1 MTPQVG
7 LPERYFGW
15 LISLLLAILGLTQ
28 LFSVLGENQSADEAV
43 HLSAGYS
50 YLKTGD
56 FRINPE
62 HPPLGKYI
70 NALPLLLLNPHL
82 PTEDPSWADA
92 DEYLFGRAFLYKNT
106 ESADKLLLY
115 GRIPTIL
122 MTLCLALAIGLWTRR
137 HFNAATALFAVL
149 LFSFDPTVIT
159 HGRYVTSDIIVS
171 LLIFLSITA
180 WFRYLREP
188 ARGSLIRAGVL
199 LGLTL
204 CSKASGVILLPM
216 FAVLYLVAWWKKDLP
231 APSWKQLTLALGT
244 CCVLGFLVIY
254 AAYRFETSSVLAD
267 KALAK
272 RFAMTSDELKADIHV
287 SSLLRRLIDPATT
300 LGKVTHIA
308 ARYIPIPAHSFLH
321 GIYWQ
326 ADRNKQGRDYYLLG
340 QHSEKGRWYYF
351 SVAFGVKT
359 PVAVVLLLT
368 ICVVLV
374 FWKFFSSLGNGLPA
388 LLRGIPLKWYALVI
402 PMAVYLAATLA
413 SNVNIGIRHLLPIYP
428 FLYILLSASF
438 LTVDFGGSR
447 KIRLAGALI
456 IGAFTVAESAAAYPY
471 YLPFFNVLAG
481 GSAQGPRYLIDSNV
495 DWGQDLKRLKTYTD
509 SHGAKDLCLSYF
521 GNVDPTYY
529 GIVSRPLTEQAKSDT
544 CDIAISVNALYS
556 VETDNSWLHNKTPDA
571 RIGYSIYYYDR
582 NKLK

>member
-1 MTPQVG
+1 
-7 LPERYFGW
+7 L
-15 LISLLLAILGLTQ
+15 
-28 LFSVLGENQSADEAV
+28 
-43 HLSAGYS
+43 
-50 YLKTGD
+50 
-56 FRINPE
+56 
-62 HPPLGKYI
+62 
-70 NALPLLLLNPHL
+70 
-82 PTEDPSWADA
+82 
-92 DEYLFGRAFLYKNT
+92 
-106 ESADKLLLY
+106 
-115 GRIPTIL
+115 
-122 MTLCLALAIGLWTRR
+122 
-137 HFNAATALFAVL
+137 
-149 LFSFDPTVIT
+149 
-159 HGRYVTSDIIVS
+159 
-171 LLIFLSITA
+171 
-180 WFRYLREP
+180 
-188 ARGSLIRAGVL
+188 
-199 LGLTL
+199 
-204 CSKASGVILLPM
+204 
-216 FAVLYLVAWWKKDLP
+216 
-231 APSWKQLTLALGT
+231 
-244 CCVLGFLVIY
+244 
-254 AAYRFETSSVLAD
+254 
-267 KALAK
+267 
-272 RFAMTSDELKADIHV
+272 
-287 SSLLRRLIDPATT
+287 
-300 LGKVTHIA
+300 
-308 ARYIPIPAHSFLH
+308 LH

-447 KIRLAGALI
+447 KIQLAGALI